1 MLASWHSRGHRA
13 GRGLEG
19 PFSIALNHSTVHST
33 FSQEIAFPHRAG
45 SGGPAASRHAPERRP
60 LMREVIAPD
69 FFVKAC
75 GDSPKNEYF
84 GGRTK
89 A

>member
-19 PFSIALNHSTVHST
+19 PFSIALNHSN

-45 SGGPAASRHAPERRP
+45 SGGPAASRHGEAPLDEGSN
-60 LMREVIAPD
+60 
-69 FFVKAC
+69 C
-75 GDSPKNEYF
+75 
-84 GGRTK
+84 T
-89 A
+89 